1 MTTEENALRN
11 LLIQNISGK
20 WIREELSKQ
29 LARFNYLEENLN
41 ESNRG
46 EYVRIRGQVNYLVKK
61 LIFEERCLEK
71 IQKNIYLD

>member
-11 LLIQNISGK
+11 LLIQNISSK
-20 WIREELSKQ
+20 WIHEELSKK
-29 LARFNYLEENLN
+29 LERFNHLEENLN
-41 ESNRG
+41 ESNRE

-71 IQKNIYLD
+71 IQKKIYFD

>member
-46 EYVRIRGQVNYLVKK
+46 EYVKIRGQVNYLVKK

-71 IQKNIYLD
+71 IQKKIYFD